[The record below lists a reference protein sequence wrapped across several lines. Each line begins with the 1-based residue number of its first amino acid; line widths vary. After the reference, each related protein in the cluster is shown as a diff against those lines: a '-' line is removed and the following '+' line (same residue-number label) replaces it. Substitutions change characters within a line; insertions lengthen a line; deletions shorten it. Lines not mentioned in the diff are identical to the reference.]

1 MISYYLKKS
10 KEEDFS
16 PIDAPVHGC
25 WINVEEAVTS
35 DINKICEITGLE
47 FTAIQDALD
56 RYEVPRIE
64 KVNSN
69 IILFARHPVEVD
81 AGLYTMSLTI
91 IITNHYFITIS
102 PSSTLFVKNF
112 LTKKRKMPD
121 SHSLK
126 VLIQLLLRITQEFTL
141 QIRRVRHNVLT
152 QQKGMI
158 NVESDDISAL
168 TRHEEILNQYHSSLV
183 PLRSV
188 LENLLTGKYIA
199 LHEKD
204 EEHIDDVLNAIR
216 QSEDLSTIVNK
227 TIRSLRD
234 SYQIIFTNNLNKT
247 IKLLTAL
254 TIIFSIPT
262 MIASLYGMNVA
273 LPLADFKHMF
283 GILIGLI
290 VISSVVCFIFFR
302 KRSWL

>member
-1 MISYYLKKS
+1 MISYYHKRS
-10 KEEDFS
+10 KDEDFT
-16 PIDAPVHGC
+16 PITGPIHGC
-25 WINVEEAVTS
+25 WINVEDAISS
-35 DINKICEITGLE
+35 DLHKICEITGLD
-47 FTAIQDALD
+47 FTSIQDALD
-56 RYEVPRIE
+56 RYELPRVE
-64 KVNSN
+64 KLNHC
-69 IILFARHPVEVD
+69 ILLFTRHPIEVE
-81 AGLYTMSLTI
+81 AGLYTMSLAI
-91 IITNHYFITIS
+91 IITPHYFITIS
-102 PSSTLFVKNF
+102 PSSTAFIKNF
-112 LTKKRKMPD
+112 LTKKGKIPD

-141 QIRRVRHNVLT
+141 QVRRVRHNVLT
-152 QQKGMI
+152 QQKEMI
-158 NVESDDISAL
+158 HVESEDIYSL

-188 LENLLTGKYIA
+188 LENLLTGKFIA

-204 EEHIDDVLNAIR
+204 QEHIDDVLNAIR
-216 QSEDLSTIVNK
+216 QSEDLCSIVNK

-273 LPLADFKHMF
+273 LPYAEFKHMF
-283 GILIGLI
+283 ALLVSLI
-290 VISSVVCFIFFR
+290 VAFSVVCFYLFR
-302 KRSWL
+302 KRGWL

>member
-1 MISYYLKKS
+1 MISFYLKKS
-10 KEEDFS
+10 KTEEFS
-16 PIDAPVHGC
+16 SIEDPVHGC
-25 WINVEEAVTS
+25 WINVEEAIS
-35 DINKICEITGLE
+35 NDLQKICEYTGLE
-47 FTAIQDALD
+47 YSSIQDALD
-56 RYEVPRIE
+56 RYEIPRIE
-64 KVNSN
+64 KINGS
-69 IILFARHPVEVD
+69 IILYTRHPTELE

-102 PSSTLFVKNF
+102 PSSNFFVKNF
-112 LTKKRKMPD
+112 LYKKGKMPD

-126 VLIQLLLRITQEFTL
+126 SLIQLLLRITQEFSL

-152 QQKGMI
+152 KQKEMI
-158 NVESDDISAL
+158 SVESEDISIL
-168 TRHEEILNQYHSSLV
+168 TKHEEILNQYHSSLV
-183 PLRSV
+183 PLRGV

-204 EEHIDDVLNAIR
+204 HEHIDDVLNAIR
-216 QSEDLSTIVNK
+216 QAEDLCSIVNK

-262 MIASLYGMNVA
+262 MIASLYGMNIS
-273 LPLADFKHMF
+273 LPFADFKHMF
-283 GILIGLI
+283 GLLLSLI
-290 VISSVVCFIFFR
+290 VVFSVVCFYLFR
-302 KRSWL
+302 KKRWL

>member
-1 MISYYLKKS
+1 MISYYLKES
-10 KEEDFS
+10 KEDDFTEIET
-16 PIDAPVHGC
+16 PAHGC
-25 WINVEEAVTS
+25 WINVEDAVSS
-35 DINKICEITGLE
+35 DIHQVSEITGID

-56 RYEVPRIE
+56 RYEIPRVE
-64 KVNSN
+64 KISQN
-69 IILFARHPVEVD
+69 IVLYTRHPIEVE

-102 PSSTLFVKNF
+102 PSNNIFVKNF
-112 LTKKRKMPD
+112 LMKKGKMPD

-126 VLIQLLLRITQEFTL
+126 ALIQLLLRITQEFTL
-141 QIRRVRHNVLT
+141 QVRRVRHNVLT
-152 QQKGMI
+152 QQKEMI
-158 NVESDDISAL
+158 NVESDDISDL

-183 PLRSV
+183 PLRGV
-188 LENLLTGKYIA
+188 LENLLTGRYIA
-199 LHEKD
+199 IHEKD
-204 EEHIDDVLNAIR
+204 QEHIDDVLNAIR
-216 QSEDLSTIVNK
+216 QSEDLCTIVNK

-273 LPLADFKHMF
+273 LPFTEFTHMF
-283 GILIGLI
+283 ELLVSLI
-290 VISSVVCFIFFR
+290 VGFSIVCYFLFR
-302 KRSWL
+302 KRGWL

>member
-1 MISYYLKKS
+1 MISYYFKHS
-10 KEEDFS
+10 KDSEFAY
-16 PIDAPVHGC
+16 IDAPVHGC
-25 WINVEEAVTS
+25 WINVEDAISYDLQKV
-35 DINKICEITGLE
+35 CEITGLE
-47 FTAIQDALD
+47 FNSIQDALD
-56 RYEVPRIE
+56 RYEIPRIE
-64 KVNSN
+64 KNN
-69 IILFARHPVEVD
+69 GHILLFLRHPIEVES
-81 AGLYTMSLTI
+81 GLYTMSLTI
-91 IITNHYFITIS
+91 IITPHYFITIG
-102 PSSTLFVKNF
+102 PSNSSFIKNF
-112 LTKKRKMPD
+112 LTKKGKTPD

-152 QQKGMI
+152 QQKEMI
-158 NVESDDISAL
+158 HVGSDDISDL

-183 PLRSV
+183 PLRNV
-188 LENLLTGKYIA
+188 LESLLTGKVIA

-204 EEHIDDVLNAIR
+204 QEHIDDVLNAIR
-216 QSEDLSTIVNK
+216 QSEDLCSIVNK

-273 LPLADFKHMF
+273 LPWSDFRHMF
-283 GILIGLI
+283 GLLVTLI
-290 VISSVVCFIFFR
+290 VTSSIICFYLFR
-302 KRSWL
+302 KKGWL